1 MTDFPSA
8 TTLKKEFPRVAESVK
23 ETEPDLDTAADSDGV
38 AVGEVEGVAVAL
50 GVGVGVGLSL
60 AAIDFTSEG

>member
-8 TTLKKEFPRVAESVK
+8 TTLKKEFPRVAESVI
-23 ETEPDLDTAADSDGV
+23 ETEPDLETACDCDGV
-38 AVGEVEGVAVAL
+38 GVGVGVGVAL

-60 AAIDFTSEG
+60 VAIDFTSEG

>member
-8 TTLKKEFPRVAESVK
+8 TTLKKEFPRVAESVI
-23 ETEPDLDTAADSDGV
+23 ETEPDLETACDCDGV
-38 AVGEVEGVAVAL
+38 GVGVGVAL

-60 AAIDFTSEG
+60 VAIDFTSEG

>member
-8 TTLKKEFPRVAESVK
+8 TTLKKEFPRVAESVI
-23 ETEPDLDTAADSDGV
+23 ETEPDLETACDCDGV
-38 AVGEVEGVAVAL
+38 GVGVGVAL